1 MGEKMASR
9 RLNVPHIPALVQ
21 YLIVDKPL
29 GSTRIGNNSRTIIFQ
44 QNKTPSSSSDSS
56 WLMRLI
62 AKSMDIPSLCLVGM
76 LNPYRI
82 STFFNH
88 HYVHLKILRPNL
100 SFLMDSF
107 SLHSCA
113 WSSTGTFG
121 FLVSF
126 FASKPWMM
134 PFMSFYVTWMPGI
147 IWSPLPL
154 IEQGHGYD
162 ESVFTSITAFMK
174 KWLEIWLI
182 GIKSWKLSLMV
193 CLYFAG
199 KAFCLSSEQ
208 MM

>member
-1 MGEKMASR
+1 M
-9 RLNVPHIPALVQ
+9 PHIPALVQ

-44 QNKTPSSSSDSS
+44 QNKTPSSSSGSS

-107 SLHSCA
+107 SLASPA
-113 WSSTGTFG
+113 T
-121 FLVSF
+121 LVRLEF
-126 FASKPWMM
+126 HIRIL
-134 PFMSFYVTWMPGI
+134 GI
-147 IWSPLPL
+147 ILRLETLNDAFYELLRDLNAWNYLESITTHRAGSRLRRVGIHLYYGFYEEVTGDLAYRDKVLKALLDGLPL
-154 IEQGHGYD
+154 LRR
-162 ESVFTSITAFMK
+162 K
-174 KWLEIWLI
+174 
-182 GIKSWKLSLMV
+182 GILFV
-193 CLYFAG
+193 IRADDV
-199 KAFCLSSEQ
+199 A
-208 MM
+208 